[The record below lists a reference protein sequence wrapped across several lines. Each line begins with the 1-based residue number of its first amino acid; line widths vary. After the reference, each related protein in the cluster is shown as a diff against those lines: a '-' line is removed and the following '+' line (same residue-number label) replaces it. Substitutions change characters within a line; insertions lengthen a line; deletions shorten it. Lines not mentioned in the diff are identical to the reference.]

1 MTGTFR
7 KSKRLRT
14 ADVVRKAGVRPQ
26 PYMPEF
32 IVRVGT
38 PDGNIVERS
47 IQASNVRA
55 AEEELR
61 RQGMHV
67 FEAKRGSM
75 TLRDLL
81 PRTKGV
87 ISTERFLLFNQELL
101 ALVRAGLPI
110 LQSFDIMLERQK
122 NPAFR
127 EVLTEI
133 RDKLKSGVSLSDAFA
148 SYGEVFPPIYSTSLR
163 AGERSGDL
171 EGVLRRFLRYQKMI
185 VALRKKVTTALI
197 YPAVLV
203 TLSIGMVFIML
214 TKVIPRF
221 AEFYAGF
228 DAELPAFT
236 RAMITFANA
245 LNTHIVIFLLA
256 IVGGVILARRWVN
269 STGRMM
275 WDRLKLDIP
284 MVGGILHRFG
294 IMQFTQ
300 SLGTLL
306 SGGTPMV
313 PAIEIASQSITN
325 QLISSK
331 VSGIVQNVREGEP
344 LWRSLEATG
353 VISDLAIEMIKVGES
368 TGALTEMLANVSEFY
383 DEEIEA
389 RLQRV
394 VAAIEPIILVF
405 MGLVIATLLYAF
417 YLPLFQLTTVGQQ

>member
-1 MTGTFR
+1 
-7 KSKRLRT
+7 
-14 ADVVRKAGVRPQ
+14 
-26 PYMPEF
+26 MPEF

-38 PDGNIVERS
+38 PDGQILERHV
-47 IQASNVRA
+47 QASTATA

-67 FEAKRGSM
+67 FAAKRG
-75 TLRDLL
+75 TLVLRDFL
-81 PRTKGV
+81 PRSRKV
-87 ISTERFLLFNQELL
+87 VSMERFLLFNQELL

-122 NPAFR
+122 NPRFR
-127 EVLTEI
+127 EVLADI
-133 RDKLKSGVSLSDAFA
+133 REKLKSGVSLSDAFG
-148 SYGEVFPPIYSTSLR
+148 SYGDVFPPIYSTSLR

-185 VALRKKVTTALI
+185 VTLRKRVVSALI
-197 YPAVLV
+197 YPTVLV
-203 TLSIGMVFIML
+203 TLSVAMVFIML

-228 DAELPAFT
+228 NADLPAFT
-236 RAMITFANA
+236 KLLITVATA
-245 LNTHIVIFLLA
+245 LNDHLIITVVAAIVIVL
-256 IVGGVILARRWVN
+256 IVRRWIAT
-269 STGRMM
+269 TGRVA
-275 WDRLKLDIP
+275 WDSLKLQLP
-284 MVGGILHRFG
+284 MVGGILHRFA

-313 PAIEIASQSITN
+313 PAIEIASQSVTN
-325 QLISSK
+325 QMISSK
-331 VSGIVQNVREGEP
+331 VAGIVQNVREGEP
-344 LWRSLEATG
+344 LWRSLESTG
-353 VISDLAIEMIKVGES
+353 VISDLAVEMIKVGES

-389 RLQRV
+389 RLSRV
-394 VAAIEPIILVF
+394 VAAIEPVILVF

-417 YLPLFQLTTVGQQ
+417 YLPLFQLTSVGQQ